1 MATAKTKQPAAA
13 AAAVPAARDADLLP
27 LDPAERIGSQMLQ
40 KSESALKL
48 ALAHSD
54 SPKDYEIWRLQAL
67 RHLYQLAQRY
77 PQMQTTTQQAAEIR
91 SALTECAHYGLI
103 LGRHCTMMGWPNA
116 RKGGLI
122 EVKLHWTRDGVRDF
136 LAHKGVEIDPPEF
149 VHAHDTF
156 RRQLRVKDG
165 KRDLDI
171 EHGVNDFG
179 DRGPRVGAY
188 VTWRCLDEEG
198 AYGPTQ
204 FLGRNAEY
212 FARIAKDRQKSAWG
226 GPFGEQMWL
235 VNLVRQV
242 RKWVALDMPHLPFG
256 DGYDEDEAADG
267 PGPGD
272 ADGSAG
278 AQVGVVAA
286 PAAQIVPFKDLPPP
300 AAAPPQGQEPPPLPQ
315 TVPPPAAPPASAPPP
330 PTFGPASGK
339 PAAAAPDPAA
349 DPRPDPAPEPP
360 AETRAEPPPAAQPDP
375 PAPPDPPALDPS
387 LFR

>member
-1 MATAKTKQPAAA
+1 MATAKTKPPPAAA
-13 AAAVPAARDADLLP
+13 AAAAGPAARDADLLP
-27 LDPAERIGSQMLQ
+27 LDPAERLGSQMLQ
-40 KSESALKL
+40 KSERALKL

-54 SPKDYEIWRLQAL
+54 SPKDFEIWRLQAL

-77 PQMQTTTQQAAEIR
+77 PQMQNTTQQAAEIR
-91 SALTECAHYGLI
+91 SALTECAHYGLV
-103 LGRHCTMMGWPNA
+103 LGRHCTMMGWPNKH
-116 RKGGLI
+116 KGGLI

-149 VHAHDTF
+149 VHANDAF
-156 RRQLRVKDG
+156 RRQLKVKDG

-179 DRGPRVGAY
+179 DRGPRIGAY
-188 VTWRCLDEEG
+188 VTWRCLDKDG

-226 GPFGEQMWL
+226 GPFSEQMWL
-235 VNLVRQV
+235 VNLVRQI
-242 RKWVALDMPHLPFG
+242 RKWVALDMPNLPFG
-256 DGYDEDEAADG
+256 DGYGEDEAADG

-278 AQVGVVAA
+278 AQVGVAAA
-286 PAAQIVPFKDLPPP
+286 PAAQITPFEELPPPPAPEPPPQGQDPPPPPPPPP
-300 AAAPPQGQEPPPLPQ
+300 AAA
-315 TVPPPAAPPASAPPP
+315 PP

-339 PAAAAPDPAA
+339 PAAAAAEPAADA

-360 AETRAEPPPAAQPDP
+360 AETRAET
-375 PAPPDPPALDPS
+375 PPALDPS
-387 LFR
+387 LFK